1 MDSEGFPSTQV
12 NAPTDAKTKKKKKS
26 GGFQSM
32 GLNNAVLKGILAK
45 GYKVPTPI
53 QRKVIPIINQGV
65 DVVAMART
73 GSGKTA
79 AFLVPMFQRL
89 KSHSARVGV
98 RGIIL
103 SPTRELALQTMKFTM
118 DLGRFTDLR
127 ACVIVG
133 GDSMDSQFSDLARNP
148 DIIIATPGRLLHHL
162 VEVEMSLNLV
172 EYLVF
177 DEADRLFEMGFSQQI
192 EQIMKRVS
200 ENKQT
205 VLMSATMPR
214 VLVDF
219 AQAGLHNPTL
229 LRLDTE
235 TKISDDLTLS
245 FLCCRK
251 EEKIGALVYL
261 LSTLIEMGKLTI
273 VFTATRH
280 HVEYLQ
286 QILAATGVE
295 SLPIYGNM
303 DQTARKI
310 NLDRFRKGYPSILIV
325 TDVAARGIDVPL
337 LDNVINFDFPGKPK
351 LFIHRVGR
359 AARAGRIGTAYS
371 LVSPEETPYMVD
383 LHLFLGRKLSTTDA
397 HTSYG
402 RIPQHILDY
411 QSDNVAGIIDA
422 SVDLT
427 AMKRVVNNAYKLYFR
442 TRPNPSPESVQRAKE
457 IMQPVPIHRV
467 FENLIDEQAEERFDM
482 VESLKQFRP
491 QQTIMEIRQRNRL
504 TPLQSRIMPGTEG
517 SGDSATE
524 IMKKKNYIHGG
535 LIAKAKEEKQ
545 VRIEKQQ
552 AQCGKRKSEEVVMPP
567 KKRKKKENYK
577 DEEFYMDMSK
587 GDEFTE
593 RGLSVS
599 DNFQQSSRDAVLD
612 LMPDEREKLLSK
624 TQSMKWDRKKKR
636 FVGQNIS
643 KSASIF
649 GTETKEKLGGK
660 VRNESGALISTN
672 GKKPNIYKEW
682 QRKSK
687 QSIQKI
693 GEEEKVDDAPSLAQM
708 RRVKRFRHNPT
719 NKDSNVKDELKTP
732 DQVAHQ
738 RKVKDQNR
746 KRFQR
751 KLNKQKGK
759 PNFHPAKT
767 RRMEKKR
774 SANTRVK
781 VMIN

>member
-1 MDSEGFPSTQV
+1 LDEKK
-12 NAPTDAKTKKKKKS
+12 NAGDAPKSAKKKKS

-32 GLNNAVLKGILAK
+32 GLSYPVLKGVLSK

-98 RGIIL
+98 RALIL

-162 VEVEMSLNLV
+162 VEVDMSLSLI

-192 EQIMKRVS
+192 ENIMQRVS
-200 ENKQT
+200 ENKQC

-219 AQAGLHNPTL
+219 AKAGLHNPTL

-235 TKISDDLTLS
+235 TKISDDLSLS
-245 FLCCRK
+245 FLTCRT
-251 EEKIGALVYL
+251 EEKIGALIYL
-261 LSTLIEMGKLTI
+261 LGTLIEPGKLTI

-286 QILAATGVE
+286 QILEAVGIEA
-295 SLPIYGNM
+295 LPIYGNM

-310 NLDRFRKGYPSILIV
+310 NLDRFRKGHPSILIV

-337 LDNVINFDFPGKPK
+337 LDNVINYDFPGKSK

-359 AARAGRIGTAYS
+359 AARAGRVGTAYS
-371 LVSPEETPYMVD
+371 LVSPEELPYMID
-383 LHLFLGRKLSTTDA
+383 LHLFLGKKLSTTDSHA
-397 HTSYG
+397 AYG
-402 RIPQHILDY
+402 RMPQQILDY
-411 QSDNVAGIIDA
+411 QSDNVARIIQE

-442 TRPNPSPESVQRAKE
+442 TRANPSPESVQRAKE
-457 IMQPVPIHRV
+457 IEQPIPIHPIL
-467 FENLIDEQAEERFDM
+467 EDSMSTQDTERFNM

-491 QQTIMEIRQRNRL
+491 AQTIMEIRQRNRL

-517 SGDSATE
+517 TGQSATE

-535 LIAKAKEEKQ
+535 LIAKAREA
-545 VRIEKQQ
+545 KQQ
-552 AQCGKRKSEEVVMPP
+552 RGEQTAGLKRKSEDAETETPKP
-567 KKRKKKENYK
+567 KKKKLNFK
-577 DEEFYMDMSK
+577 DDEFYMDMRK

-599 DNFQQSSRDAVLD
+599 DDFQKSAQDAVLD
-612 LMPDEREKLLSK
+612 LLPDERDKLLSK
-624 TQSMKWDRKKKR
+624 SHSMKWDRKKKK
-636 FVGQNIS
+636 FVGQSTS
-643 KSASIF
+643 KAASIF
-649 GTETKEKLGGK
+649 GTETKASGK
-660 VRNESGALISTN
+660 MRNESGQLVSN
-672 GKKPNIYKEW
+672 SKKKPNLYKEW

-687 QSIQKI
+687 QTIQKT
-693 GEEEKVDDAPSLAQM
+693 GEEETGAGDAPTLSQL
-708 RRVKRFRHNPT
+708 RRERRFRHKAAAPANT
-719 NKDSNVKDELKTP
+719 NVKDELKTQ
-732 DQVAHQ
+732 DQVAKE

-746 KRFQR
+746 KKFQR

-767 RRMEKKR
+767 KRMENKR
-774 SANTRVK
+774 KTNTRVK
-781 VMIN
+781 VMVH